1 MLRWSVPGL
10 DAVRKMKLLLASLVL
25 LTQGLLAAHGKTR
38 RQVIPQTEK
47 TFQLFIGV
55 HTYFC
60 VERIVEHRY

>member
-1 MLRWSVPGL
+1 
-10 DAVRKMKLLLASLVL
+10 MKLLLASLVL